1 MVVFRMLN
9 AKGNITMTVTMT
21 SQVMKTVQVM
31 VTITVT
37 VVKQINIEADDPIHA
52 ALL

>member
-1 MVVFRMLN
+1 MLN
-9 AKGNITMTVTMT
+9 LKGDITMPVAMT

-31 VTITVT
+31 MTITVT